1 MNKYNNINKCSK
13 NKKSNMKPPSGNSRK
28 YVEDKLINSEIT
40 DNFKKFITKTS
51 DHILETLTTGLK
63 LIQNHENT
71 KSTDFNTLHTANTE
85 DI

>member
-1 MNKYNNINKCSK
+1 MSFCI
-13 NKKSNMKPPSGNSRK
+13 NSRK

-40 DNFKKFITKTS
+40 DNFKKFTKTS

-71 KSTDFNTLHTANTE
+71 KSTDFNTLHYYISSVLAVCNVLKSV
-85 DI
+85 DFVFS